1 MVDLQPLPWH
11 QALPWILGH
20 QPLPEKHVKIRKC
33 EENKLEIS
41 CLSAVII
48 FCVVLKHNT
57 NSCCLGQKVCKGPGW
72 LRGELYSQCYPWVQ
86 GHQQHPEVLGV
97 HVVQENQELLQLQQH
112 PTGGSTYNNNMAVKE
127 NSALTGFLL
136 TSQ

>member
-1 MVDLQPLPWH
+1 M
-11 QALPWILGH
+11 
-20 QPLPEKHVKIRKC
+20 RKC
-33 EENKLEIS
+33 EENKLETS
-41 CLSAVII
+41 CLSAVIL

-57 NSCCLGQKVCKGPGW
+57 TQTAAASVRRSAKVLVGSM
-72 LRGELYSQCYPWVQ
+72 ELYSQCYPWVQ

-112 PTGGSTYNNNMAVKE
+112 PTGGSTYSNNMTVKE
-127 NSALTGFLL
+127 NSVLTGLLL